1 MRSSNRK
8 PPGYWKRAAERRE
21 QSLLRHMALLNEPHL
36 TKVYT
41 MARGHWVQA
50 ATTENMGSYMSEEG
64 YIGRWMSVYLEKEFR
79 DGELAISS

>member
-1 MRSSNRK
+1 MKSSNRK

-21 QSLLRHMALLNEPHL
+21 LSLLRHMALLNEPHL

-50 ATTENMGSYMSEEG
+50 ATTENMGSYISEEQ
-64 YIGRWMSVYLEKEFR
+64 YIGRWMSQHLEKEFR
-79 DGELAISS
+79 DEELAVTS